1 MKDGLSGNTLFN
13 AHFLP
18 LRMCSN
24 IRAKAMAG
32 TSQQGSGEPRPVEQ
46 GALYTVEE
54 RLETFRVA
62 HCSWPFDSGPCTP
75 LKMAEAG
82 FYFCGTDGAPDW
94 VRCVVCHHDME
105 GWEATDDP
113 KLAHPFTFTIPCVC
127 VIRSEHKKHV
137 PNCGFLKIKDPYR
150 ITVENVFDLEKKA
163 LETFIVSN

>member
-1 MKDGLSGNTLFN
+1 
-13 AHFLP
+13 
-18 LRMCSN
+18 
-24 IRAKAMAG
+24 MAG
-32 TSQQGSGEPRPVEQ
+32 SREPLPVEL

-82 FYFCGTDGAPDW
+82 FYFCGTDRAPDW

-113 KLAHPFTFTIPCVC
+113 
-127 VIRSEHKKHV
+127 RSEHKKHV
-137 PNCGFLKIKDPYR
+137 PNCGFLKIKDPYK
-150 ITVENVFDLEKKA
+150 ITVENVLDLEKKA
-163 LETFIVSN
+163 LETFIQKEKRELEKQMTAMVEGMKEQLAHAAAEAKTNAQNT